1 MTAAQELHQKRRGT
15 VAHPDFRAELHR
27 QADHLMLW

>member
-1 MTAAQELHQKRRGT
+1 MTAAQELCHKKRGT
-15 VAHPDFRAELHR
+15 VAHPDFRVELRR